1 MAKKSTSNTGAT
13 SLAEPE
19 DELMIF
25 EDADEFMSGRPSAP
39 IEEVHTKVK
48 AATEELLQ
56 LKLRQEEIER
66 TKQMLEIISQKQTR
80 FANGKRDLLEKMN
93 RAVVSIERELYSTQ
107 KLIEE
112 LTTTADAFA
121 RHVEVLKSLQPEKWH
136 RDEVDERLDSALA
149 AVDDAEDDYV
159 KSMRRLTSLRPAE
172 PTADENHAAAAAVT
186 QMPTNGEDETMQDLM
201 RRGLGLSIPLLGG
214 LLVLLF
220 VARYLF

>member
-1 MAKKSTSNTGAT
+1 MAKKSTSHTGAS
-13 SLAEPE
+13 SLADPE

-25 EDADEFMSGRPSAP
+25 EDADEFMSGRSSAP

-66 TKQMLEIISQKQTR
+66 TKQMLEFISQKQVR

-107 KLIEE
+107 KLVEE
-112 LTTTADAFA
+112 LNTTQDAFA
-121 RHVEVLKSLQPEKWH
+121 RHIEVLKSLQPEKWS
-136 RDEVDERLDSALA
+136 REEVEEQLDCALS

-159 KSMRRLTSLRPAE
+159 KSMRRLTSLRPAD
-172 PTADENHAAAAAVT
+172 PLPDETPAAAAV
-186 QMPTNGEDETMQDLM
+186 QNHPVIAEEETMQELL
-201 RRGLGLSIPLLGG
+201 RRGFGLSLPLIGG
-214 LLVLLF
+214 LLVLLL